1 MQVRRFLKAYID
13 DQAATGNA
21 KRKAD
26 VMDEEEDA
34 RSESG

>member
-13 DQAATGNA
+13 DQAAAGNA
-21 KRKAD
+21 KKKAH

-34 RSESG
+34 NSDPE